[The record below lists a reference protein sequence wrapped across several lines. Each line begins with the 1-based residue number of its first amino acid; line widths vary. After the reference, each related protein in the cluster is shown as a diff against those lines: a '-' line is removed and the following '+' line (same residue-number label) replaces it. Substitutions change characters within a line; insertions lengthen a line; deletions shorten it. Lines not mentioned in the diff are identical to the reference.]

1 MKHLTT
7 KKLFMTIET
16 FKMIGSIHLLPHIS
30 VCYDSTFCEN
40 AISFG
45 WLLWG
50 FSIVRKNGMHL

>member
-1 MKHLTT
+1 MKYRVNYTY
-7 KKLFMTIET
+7 FDQ
-16 FKMIGSIHLLPHIS
+16 

>member
-1 MKHLTT
+1 
-7 KKLFMTIET
+7 MTIET